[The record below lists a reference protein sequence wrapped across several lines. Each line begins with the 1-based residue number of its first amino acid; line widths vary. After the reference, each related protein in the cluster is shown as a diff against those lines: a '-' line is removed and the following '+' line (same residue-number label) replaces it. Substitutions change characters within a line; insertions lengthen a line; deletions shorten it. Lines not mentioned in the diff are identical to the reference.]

1 MDLLTLTVNYHRPC
15 FFPEIKTDSK
25 GKQRKVYKY
34 ANMMTPYEKLKSLPN
49 AESYLKEDITFEIL
63 DEIAME
69 MSDNE
74 AAERLQNA
82 RKILFNQIFEQSK
95 KRA

>member
-1 MDLLTLTVNYHRPC
+1 MNYHRPC
-15 FFPEIKTDSK
+15 FFPEIKIDDK

-34 ANMMTPYEKLKSLPN
+34 KNMMTPYDKLKSLPN
-49 AESYLKEDITFEIL
+49 AESYLKEDISFEIL
-63 DEIAME
+63 DAIAME

-74 AAERLQNA
+74 AAEALLNA
-82 RKILFNQIFEQSK
+82 RKTLFNQIFEQSK

>member
-1 MDLLTLTVNYHRPC
+1 MGRRP
-15 FFPEIKTDSK
+15 K
-25 GKQRKVYKY
+25 GT
-34 ANMMTPYEKLKSLPN
+34 TPKSLPD

>member
-1 MDLLTLTVNYHRPC
+1 
-15 FFPEIKTDSK
+15 
-25 GKQRKVYKY
+25 
-34 ANMMTPYEKLKSLPN
+34 MTPYEKLKSLPD

>member
-1 MDLLTLTVNYHRPC
+1 M
-15 FFPEIKTDSK
+15 
-25 GKQRKVYKY
+25 
-34 ANMMTPYEKLKSLPN
+34 
-49 AESYLKEDITFEIL
+49 KEDITFEIL

>member
-1 MDLLTLTVNYHRPC
+1 MDRRL
-15 FFPEIKTDSK
+15 K
-25 GKQRKVYKY
+25 GT
-34 ANMMTPYEKLKSLPN
+34 TPKSLPD